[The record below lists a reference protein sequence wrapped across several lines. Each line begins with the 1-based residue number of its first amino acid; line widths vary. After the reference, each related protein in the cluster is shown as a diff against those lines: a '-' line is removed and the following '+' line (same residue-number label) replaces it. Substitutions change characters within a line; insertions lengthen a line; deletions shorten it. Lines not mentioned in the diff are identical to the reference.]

1 MSSKRKI
8 EIFSAGCGICEETI
22 QLVEKLA
29 CPSCQVEVLDM
40 QDDQVSK
47 RAKQLG
53 VRSVPAVAVEGKLVD
68 CCVGV
73 GPNESDLL
81 AAGLGQAL

>member
-29 CPSCQVEVLDM
+29 CASCQVEVLDM
-40 QDDQVSK
+40 QDKQVAD
-47 RAKQLG
+47 RAKKLG
-53 VRSVPAVAVEGKLVD
+53 VRSVPAVAIEGKLVS
-68 CCVGV
+68 CCVGA
-73 GPNESDLL
+73 GPDEESLK
-81 AAGLGQAL
+81 AAGLGQLL